1 MGAIWKFF
9 SGEDDTPPRR
19 KQSARRTSLWGLLTG
34 QHDLKPVDER
44 AATAYH
50 EAGHARAARIGG
62 ATVLDMNAYPNGGG
76 LTRWDWKPFRENRWT
91 WGIRRYTEEHKR
103 RAELIIY
110 VAGQE
115 SECRYLMDRYGYSYK
130 KALRET
136 DPGASSDR
144 KKFKQSAE
152 GTGYTWESMRGEVHG
167 LVRRH
172 AYTIE
177 TNAKPL
183 KRKGHRDGTW
193 A

>member
-9 SGEDDTPPRR
+9 SGEDDTPPAPE
-19 KQSARRTSLWGLLTG
+19 QSARR
-34 QHDLKPVDER
+34 DLEPVDEH

-62 ATVLDMNAYPNGGG
+62 ATVLDINAYPNGGG

-91 WGIRRYTEEHKR
+91 WGTRRYTEEHKR
-103 RAELIIY
+103 RTELTIY

-136 DPGASSDR
+136 DPGASSDQE
-144 KKFKQSAE
+144 KFKQRAE